1 MVAALRDSMQLDA
14 AATKGALT
22 DAANWPDA
30 AALWP
35 QKKQRDSMV
44 EKVRENIE
52 AGLLQVQRQPLD
64 DYLT

>member
-1 MVAALRDSMQLDA
+1 MQSHA
-14 AATKGALT
+14 AATKAALT

-35 QKKQRDSMV
+35 KKKQRDSMV

-64 DYLT
+64 EYLT